1 MRFASLVV
9 VVAATALCVPA
20 LARADSDQAP
30 LPASPGIAFGLAT
43 GSTAAG
49 GLLLVLATES
59 SDDRVVVASTLL
71 GGGLLVVGPSTGH
84 LYAGDSGEAVGM
96 SLLRGGAVG
105 LFYVGFTRVFEDCD
119 GEVCDDDKG
128 MLMMLGGVGL
138 WSAAAIFDMI
148 DAPRA
153 AARANARI
161 AVTPTGNG
169 IALSGTF

>member
-1 MRFASLVV
+1 MRFASLLV
-9 VVAATALCVPA
+9 VVAVMFVPA
-20 LARADSDQAP
+20 LAHADSDREMVP
-30 LPASPGIAFGLAT
+30 VSPGIAFGLAT

-49 GLLLVLATES
+49 GLLLILATES

-105 LFYVGFTRVFEDCD
+105 LFYVGFTRVFDECD

-128 MLMMLGGVGL
+128 MLMMLSGVGL

-153 AARANARI
+153 AARANAHI
-161 AVTPTGNG
+161 AVVPTGNG